1 MLIIRPKMKHVA
13 ENKKTLA
20 TVNEDIEK
28 QRKHSK
34 MLLTLTQDKED
45 LEAAVAQSE
54 AGLFGGITVGDLSR
68 VVNTIVKTRYPQL
81 KVNYLGDQAEILP
94 GKRYSELSNEFTVA
108 GASYHNV
115 LGFIGALET
124 ANPGLRVTNVDIAT
138 GTSRSEKPG
147 SVTAGIQV
155 KLVGMFEGNGIPQ
168 EWSPESDTPY
178 DSSGLRNPFGLPG
191 SELVI
196 DPEQAFKEKAFN
208 IRVTMNTGDSLWIK
222 DISKENSGARE
233 CLLRKLMPVFEPQ
246 KVRLY
251 KIAEDYFIVVRE
263 DDKKVFKLVMRQ
275 NIGDTTAG
283 DEYERGDIKAVIE
296 LKP

>member
-1 MLIIRPKMKHVA
+1 
-13 ENKKTLA
+13 
-20 TVNEDIEK
+20 
-28 QRKHSK
+28 
-34 MLLTLTQDKED
+34 MLLTLTQDKEN
-45 LEAAVAQSE
+45 LEVSVAQSE

-68 VVNTIVKTRYPQL
+68 VVNAIVKAKYPHL

-108 GASYHNV
+108 GASYHDV
-115 LGFIGALET
+115 MGFIGALET
-124 ANPGLRVTNVDIAT
+124 ANPGIRVTNLDIAT

-147 SVTAGIQV
+147 TVTAGIQV
-155 KLVGMFEGNGIPQ
+155 KLVGMYEGSGIPQ
-168 EWSPESDTPY
+168 EWSPENDSPY

-191 SELVI
+191 SELTI

-233 CLLRKLMPVFEPQ
+233 CLLRKLMPVFAPQ

-251 KIAEDYFIVVRE
+251 RIAEDYFIVVRE

-275 NIGDTTAG
+275 NIAETTSG

-296 LKP
+296 LEP